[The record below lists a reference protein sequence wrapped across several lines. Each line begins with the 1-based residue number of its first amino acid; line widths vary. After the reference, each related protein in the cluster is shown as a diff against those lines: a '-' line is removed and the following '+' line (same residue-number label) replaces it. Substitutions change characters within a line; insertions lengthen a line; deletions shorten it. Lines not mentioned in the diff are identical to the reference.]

1 VVLRYCLL
9 ILIAASGLV
18 GSPGWAAECTD
29 VSRGGPIALSGK
41 LAHREFPSSAD
52 EEFAGQRST
61 AESAYILQLASPK
74 CFFGDEYL
82 GGEVNVTEVQLI
94 VSPEDNPELYGR
106 LRDRIGGPVSVTGHQ
121 PFGAHTSHHHAPLV
135 LIVDRISDDLDVP
148 AESARRAVE
157 GFYLALAA
165 GDGAAAAQ
173 YIIPAKRR
181 AGPLSAAALSS
192 FYGDLRRPLQLLEV
206 AELGAD
212 RYRASYRFETRSGA
226 RCEGTSV
233 VTTADVG
240 GASLI
245 SRIRAENGC

>member
-1 VVLRYCLL
+1 MLRHCLL
-9 ILIAASGLV
+9 LIAASGWM
-18 GSPGWAAECTD
+18 GSSPLWAADCVD
-29 VSRGGPIALSGK
+29 VSRGAPLTLSGT
-41 LAHREFPSSAD
+41 LAHREFPGSAVD
-52 EEFAGQRST
+52 ALAGQQST
-61 AESAYILQLASPK
+61 TESAYILQLAAPK

-82 GGEVNVTEVQLI
+82 GGEVNVAEVQLI
-94 VSPEDNPELYGR
+94 ISPDDNPALYGQ
-106 LRDRIGGPVSVTGHQ
+106 LRGRIGGPVSVIGHEA
-121 PFGAHTSHHHAPLV
+121 FGAHTSHHHAPLA
-135 LIVDRISDDLDVP
+135 LIVDEISDDFDVS
-148 AESARRAVE
+148 AENAKSAVE

-165 GDGAAAAQ
+165 GDGAEAAQ

-181 AGPLSAAALSS
+181 RGPLSAAALSS

-233 VTTADVG
+233 VTTTNVG